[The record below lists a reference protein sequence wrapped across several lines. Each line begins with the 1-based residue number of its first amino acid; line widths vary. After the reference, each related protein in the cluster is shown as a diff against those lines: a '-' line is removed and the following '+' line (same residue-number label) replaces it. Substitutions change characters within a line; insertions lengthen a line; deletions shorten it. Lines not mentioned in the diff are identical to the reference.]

1 MGPLLCKGGTITV
14 ADASPLN
21 INSSAINIG
30 DTNADAATIAADLT
44 VTGDVQGGAP
54 LIFQGAT
61 DNANTTTLAL
71 VDPTTVNVIALPN
84 QSGTIIL
91 DGDIDL
97 QSAYDGGNSIVTT
110 ALRPLDI
117 SGAGEINLG
126 ATSNDINI
134 ATATSGTV
142 DITGADQVDITAGA
156 GGINLDGT
164 TNLNGN
170 TINIG
175 DANSDAIDLTGNTN
189 INGGSLNITSNTTL
203 EDATTLDVNSNTINL
218 GDDNT
223 DDITLT
229 GNTNITGGSVNIDVN
244 TTIEDATALT
254 INSNTI
260 NIGDDNDDAV
270 DITGVT
276 NINGGT
282 LTIASQVAITGEVQ
296 NQNALIFEGNSQ
308 DASETTLAIEDPTAD
323 RLIFLPN
330 LDGNYR
336 SRRGHRPAKRL

>member
-1 MGPLLCKGGTITV
+1 MMAGTLS
-14 ADASPLN
+14 SPPH
-21 INSSAINIG
+21 SDHS
-30 DTNADAATIAADLT
+30 
-44 VTGDVQGGAP
+44 
-54 LIFQGAT
+54 
-61 DNANTTTLAL
+61 
-71 VDPTTVNVIALPN
+71 
-84 QSGTIIL
+84 
-91 DGDIDL
+91 
-97 QSAYDGGNSIVTT
+97 
-110 ALRPLDI
+110 DI

-229 GNTNITGGSVNIDVN
+229 GNYQHHRRIRQYRREHYTGGCYH
-244 TTIEDATALT
+244 T
-254 INSNTI
+254 
-260 NIGDDNDDAV
+260 
-270 DITGVT
+270 
-276 NINGGT
+276 
-282 LTIASQVAITGEVQ
+282 
-296 NQNALIFEGNSQ
+296 
-308 DASETTLAIEDPTAD
+308 
-323 RLIFLPN
+323 
-330 LDGNYR
+330 
-336 SRRGHRPAKRL
+336 HRQQ